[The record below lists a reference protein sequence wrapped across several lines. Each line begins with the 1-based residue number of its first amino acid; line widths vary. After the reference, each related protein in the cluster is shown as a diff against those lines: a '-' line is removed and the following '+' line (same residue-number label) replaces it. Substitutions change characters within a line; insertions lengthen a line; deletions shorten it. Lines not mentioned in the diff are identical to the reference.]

1 MTENGVNFAVVAED
15 AIQLYLCLFDQEGNE
30 QKPLPFIN
38 KSNGIWYMEVLG
50 LKEGQN
56 YGLRAEGEFKPERQL
71 LYNERKLLIDPY
83 AKELSCKLVWHEDQA
98 AITKEGQAHPA
109 DSAYCVPKSIVRTIE
124 AQKNRPAR

>member
-1 MTENGVNFAVVAED
+1 MNQAHQISDGSSFPLGATVTENGVNFAVVAED

-30 QKPLPFIN
+30 QEPLPFIN
-38 KSNGIWYMEVLG
+38 KNNGIWYMEVLG

-83 AKELSCKLVWHEDQA
+83 ANQFA
-98 AITKEGQAHPA
+98 A
-109 DSAYCVPKSIVRTIE
+109 
-124 AQKNRPAR
+124 